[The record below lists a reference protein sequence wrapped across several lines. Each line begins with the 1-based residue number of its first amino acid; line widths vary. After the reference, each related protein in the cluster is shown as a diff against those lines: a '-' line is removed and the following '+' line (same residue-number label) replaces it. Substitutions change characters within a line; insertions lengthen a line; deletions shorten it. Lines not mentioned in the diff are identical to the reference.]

1 MMKKDIENRND
12 IELLVNTF
20 YQKIMMDEELGYIFR
35 EKANINWLT
44 HLPTMVSFWENMVL
58 FTGNYEGNPMN
69 LHRHLHH
76 IAPLNQFHFDK
87 WNQLFLKTLDELF
100 EGEKARL
107 AKERTISISAII
119 QDKVLLRKQ
128 PGSDIY

>member
-1 MMKKDIENRND
+1 MKKDIENRND

-20 YQKIMMDEELGYIFR
+20 YHKIMMDEELGYIFQ
-35 EKANINWLT
+35 EKAMINWQT
-44 HLPTMVSFWENMVL
+44 HLPTMISFWENMVL

-76 IAPLNQFHFDK
+76 IAPLHPSHFDK
-87 WNQLFLKTLDELF
+87 WNQLFLQTVNELF

-119 QDKVLLRKQ
+119 QDKVSLAKQ
-128 PGSDIY
+128 SGKDIY